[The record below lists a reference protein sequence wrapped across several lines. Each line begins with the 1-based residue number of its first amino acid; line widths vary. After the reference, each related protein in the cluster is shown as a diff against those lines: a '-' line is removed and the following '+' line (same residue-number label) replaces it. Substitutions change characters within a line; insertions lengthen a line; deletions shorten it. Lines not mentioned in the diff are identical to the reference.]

1 MKKINF
7 QYKDNDR
14 RTFVKDEIWIETEP
28 DDGYYL
34 VVQADRVHIPQE
46 TLWDCTDE
54 QVEDLYMWMKNGC
67 VICMDGIWTAGGKD
81 ENVRT
86 IPVLMMD

>member
-54 QVEDLYMWMKNGC
+54 QAEDLRLWMKNGC
-67 VICMDGIWTAGGKD
+67 VICMDGIWTRRGKD

-86 IPVLMMD
+86 TPVLMMD

>member
-54 QVEDLYMWMKNGC
+54 QAEDLRLWMKNGC
-67 VICMDGIWTAGGKD
+67 VICMDGIWTCRGKD

-86 IPVLMMD
+86 TPVLMMD